1 MSNITTTCRKSFCG
15 NKNME
20 SGNHDRSM
28 VSGLDAMYSRTTDWT
43 LCSSCNFWLAL
54 SGRTGFVRING
65 DEWDH
70 YTVGSSDS
78 PMKGFDGREHTLTIT
93 DHEGNKGKVKSGLTL
108 NTDNLWYNGTI
119 PTAYHKL
126 MITSPSKV
134 FVDVK
139 TSW

>member
-20 SGNHDRSM
+20 SGNYDRSR
-28 VSGLDAMYSRTTDWT
+28 VSVLDAMFNTQTDWT
-43 LCSSCNFWLAL
+43 LCNSCNYWLAI
-54 SGRTGFVRING
+54 SGRTGFVRIIG
-65 DEWDH
+65 DEWVH
-70 YTVGSSDS
+70 YTVEPSDS

-93 DHEGNKGKVKSGLTL
+93 DHEGNKGKVESGLTL
-108 NTDNLWYNGTI
+108 NTDNLWRDGAI

-126 MITSPSKV
+126 MIASPSKV

-139 TSW
+139 ASW

>member
-1 MSNITTTCRKSFCG
+1 
-15 NKNME
+15 
-20 SGNHDRSM
+20 
-28 VSGLDAMYSRTTDWT
+28 
-43 LCSSCNFWLAL
+43 
-54 SGRTGFVRING
+54 
-65 DEWDH
+65 
-70 YTVGSSDS
+70 
-78 PMKGFDGREHTLTIT
+78 MKGFDGREHTLTIT